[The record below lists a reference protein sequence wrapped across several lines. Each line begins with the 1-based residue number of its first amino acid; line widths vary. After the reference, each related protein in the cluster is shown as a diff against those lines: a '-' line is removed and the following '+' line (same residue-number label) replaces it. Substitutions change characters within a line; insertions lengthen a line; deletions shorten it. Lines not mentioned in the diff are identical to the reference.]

1 MGWNIPNDFGT
12 YPIRPGAENRPPSS
26 SAPTARLADAGPPD
40 RGLKAG
46 IHLFSTLEVKAVAH
60 DFSLDGNLLR
70 SSHRVSRR
78 PWVAQAS
85 LGLSTQLPIAGRGVK
100 LAWMRVWRTRE
111 FEQQTSRHSY
121 GSVAASIEF

>member
-1 MGWNIPNDFGT
+1 MG
-12 YPIRPGAENRPPSS
+12 
-26 SAPTARLADAGPPD
+26 
-40 RGLKAG
+40 
-46 IHLFSTLEVKAVAH
+46 STLTAAR
-60 DFSLDGNLLR
+60 SYGRALLIVHVGDSRAYLFR